1 VATQRV
7 FVDGHHGTV
16 GLRIR
21 EWLAN
26 RRDLELLELD
36 DARRKDPAAKRAL
49 ANAADVVVLCLPDD
63 AAREAVAALENPAT
77 RVVDAS
83 TAHRVAEGWT
93 YGLPELGPAQ
103 RDALAASRRISSPG
117 CWPVT
122 VILGVRPLV
131 EAGLVAADAPITV
144 HGVSGYTGGG
154 RSLIERW
161 EDRERGLLALPFEA
175 PYALDRVHK
184 HVPEITRYA
193 RLAREPQFVPS
204 VGPFATGMRVE
215 IPLHASLLARG
226 AGGKAPGG
234 KAPGGKAI
242 WEVLATRY
250 AGEPFVRV
258 APYTEEIPVDERRY
272 DPRACNDTNRFELH
286 VVPNP
291 AGHVL
296 LVGLLDNLGKGA
308 AGTAV
313 QNVNLAL
320 GRPEAEGLRGW

>member
-1 VATQRV
+1 MARSRV
-7 FVDGHHGTV
+7 FIDGHHGTV

-21 EWLAN
+21 EWLAG
-26 RRDLELLELD
+26 RRDLELLEID
-36 DARRKDPAAKRAL
+36 EAQRKDPAAKRTL

-63 AAREAVAALENPAT
+63 AAREAVASIENPET
-77 RVVDAS
+77 RVIDAS

-103 RDALAASRRISSPG
+103 RTALGASRRISSPG

-122 VILGVRPLV
+122 VILGLRPLV
-131 EAGLVAADAPITV
+131 EARLLPADAPITV

-175 PYALDRVHK
+175 PYALDRMHK
-184 HVPEITRYA
+184 HLPEMTRHA
-193 RLAREPQFVPS
+193 GLAREPQFVPA

-215 IPLHASLLARG
+215 IPLHASVLARG
-226 AGGKAPGG
+226 AGGKA
-234 KAPGGKAI
+234 I
-242 WEVLATRY
+242 WDTLATRY

-258 APYTEEIPVDERRY
+258 APYVEEIPVDERRF

-320 GRPEAEGLRGW
+320 GRPENEGLAGW